1 MRPGIA
7 GAVFGPGW
15 TFWVNPIVC
24 SVVRA
29 DAVVCYASPRGSRP
43 AAYTRCTHG

>member
-15 TFWVNPIVC
+15 RFWVNPVVC

-29 DAVVCYASPRGSRP
+29 DAVVCCASPCCQGFLPPLPPR
-43 AAYTRCTHG
+43 